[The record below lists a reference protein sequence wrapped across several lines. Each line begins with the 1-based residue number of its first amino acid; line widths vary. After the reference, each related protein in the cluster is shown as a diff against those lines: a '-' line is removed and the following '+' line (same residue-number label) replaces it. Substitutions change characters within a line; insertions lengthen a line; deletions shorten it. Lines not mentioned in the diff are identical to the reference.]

1 MMGKSSE
8 LTLRNDENNN
18 PAAQDIY
25 VSINQLSS
33 RNTARS
39 AAFSRAEQDKKQKTN
54 KAKNTN
60 QNTKKKEK
68 SKEQKNK
75 IKIKQN

>member
-39 AAFSRAEQDKKQKTN
+39 AAFSRAEQDKEQKTN

-60 QNTKKKEK
+60 KNTNTKQRTKK
-68 SKEQKNK
+68 
-75 IKIKQN
+75 